1 MLDFGFDTKNKK
13 TKNCLLPGDTVLF
26 FLFTVYFMTRV
37 ANSSRR
43 AAAWFRRTWCRC
55 PVHPSITTAA
65 PSHTHSNRDWSLA
78 AGPTRTS
85 THIRK
90 IFLTIHYRGLFTN
103 FFFCFHSGPSEDVA
117 LRLARNLKLELGSTY
132 TLSET
137 GWAGPTGSSGND
149 SSVGTV
155 FFAIVSPTTQTSV
168 RKVLDNVDPED
179 RSGNM
184 VRFAKLALEF
194 LLEVLLDKAE

>member
-1 MLDFGFDTKNKK
+1 MISSYLVSV
-13 TKNCLLPGDTVLF
+13 PGASEYYHGGTLTYS
-26 FLFTVYFMTRV
+26 LK
-37 ANSSRR
+37 SRLKLSG
-43 AAAWFRRTWCRC
+43 W
-55 PVHPSITTAA
+55 
-65 PSHTHSNRDWSLA
+65 SNEDIN
-78 AGPTRTS
+78 TYT
-85 THIRK
+85 
-90 IFLTIHYRGLFTN
+90 
-103 FFFCFHSGPSEDVA
+103 GPSEDVA

-179 RSGNM
+179 RAGNM
-184 VRFAKLALEF
+184 VKFAKLALEF

>member
-1 MLDFGFDTKNKK
+1 MASFPPIDIVPLVNRIAAVLRERKQTITISESVSITASSHLDRATGRLALHKHVFIWFLCFADHTVFFLPCLILVSIPKKK
-13 TKNCLLPGDTVLF
+13 TKNCLLPGDTVLI

-43 AAAWFRRTWCRC
+43 AAAWFRRTWCRS
-55 PVHPSITTAA
+55 PVHPSTTTAA

-103 FFFCFHSGPSEDVA
+103 FFFFVFI
-117 LRLARNLKLELGSTY
+117 LANVNMSHCGWP
-132 TLSET
+132 ET
-137 GWAGPTGSSGND
+137 
-149 SSVGTV
+149 
-155 FFAIVSPTTQTSV
+155 
-168 RKVLDNVDPED
+168 
-179 RSGNM
+179 
-184 VRFAKLALEF
+184 
-194 LLEVLLDKAE
+194 

>member
-1 MLDFGFDTKNKK
+1 MASFPPIDIVPLVNRIAAVLRERKQTITISESACGG
-13 TKNCLLPGDTVLF
+13 LISSYLVSVPGASEYYHGGTLTYA
-26 FLFTVYFMTRV
+26 LK
-37 ANSSRR
+37 SRLKLSG
-43 AAAWFRRTWCRC
+43 W
-55 PVHPSITTAA
+55 
-65 PSHTHSNRDWSLA
+65 SN
-78 AGPTRTS
+78 
-85 THIRK
+85 
-90 IFLTIHYRGLFTN
+90 
-103 FFFCFHSGPSEDVA
+103 EDINTYT
-117 LRLARNLKLELGSTY
+117 NLKLELGSTY